1 MQRDYTLT
9 CLNNMPREE
18 LEEFS
23 LRMIHRLVPEDA
35 MTELFTFE
43 QEEVTN
49 EERMQSAK
57 FDAMLRMTAIALS
70 EVNLAFSESDN
81 SQQNIE
87 RMTRLLLWHFYAMSF
102 NLEQA
107 ISLETHCDKVEKIL
121 LKAPTEAF
129 GWVKELTE
137 LLHFYAEVNEGN
149 EGNEGSEDKKDA

>member
-9 CLNNMPREE
+9 CLNTMPREE

-23 LRMIHRLVPEDA
+23 LRMIHRLVSEDA

-43 QEEVTN
+43 QEEVIS

-107 ISLETHCDKVEKIL
+107 IDLETHCKKVEKIL
-121 LKAPTEAF
+121 VNAPTEAF

-137 LLHFYAEVNEGN
+137 LLHFYAKVNEDN
-149 EGNEGSEDKKDA
+149 EEGNKDA

>member
-1 MQRDYTLT
+1 
-9 CLNNMPREE
+9 
-18 LEEFS
+18 
-23 LRMIHRLVPEDA
+23 
-35 MTELFTFE
+35 
-43 QEEVTN
+43 
-49 EERMQSAK
+49 MQSAK

-107 ISLETHCDKVEKIL
+107 IDLETHCEKVEKIL
-121 LKAPTEAF
+121 VKAPTEAF

-137 LLHFYAEVNEGN
+137 LLHFYAKVNEGN
-149 EGNEGSEDKKDA
+149 EEGNEDT

>member
-9 CLNNMPREE
+9 CLTTMPREE

-23 LRMIHRLVPEDA
+23 LRMIHRLVPEEA

-43 QEEVTN
+43 QEEVAS

-70 EVNLAFSESDN
+70 EVNLAFSESEN

-87 RMTRLLLWHFYAMSF
+87 RMTRLLLWHFYAISF

-107 ISLETHCDKVEKIL
+107 ISLKVHCNKVEKIL
-121 LKAPTEAF
+121 LQAPTEAF

-137 LLHFYAEVNEGN
+137 LLHFYAKINDNNGL
-149 EGNEGSEDKKDA
+149 SESNQSK

>member
-9 CLNNMPREE
+9 CLTTMPREE

-23 LRMIHRLVPEDA
+23 LRMIHRLVPEEA

-43 QEEVTN
+43 QEEVAS

-70 EVNLAFSESDN
+70 EVNLAFSESEN

-87 RMTRLLLWHFYAMSF
+87 RMTRLLLWHFYAISF

-107 ISLETHCDKVEKIL
+107 ISLEVHCNKVEKIL
-121 LKAPTEAF
+121 LQAPTEAF

-137 LLHFYAEVNEGN
+137 LLHFYAKINDNNGL
-149 EGNEGSEDKKDA
+149 SESNQSK

>member
-9 CLNNMPREE
+9 SLNTMPREE

-43 QEEVTN
+43 QEEVTS

-107 ISLETHCDKVEKIL
+107 IDLETHCEKVEKIL
-121 LKAPTEAF
+121 EKAPTEAF

-137 LLHFYAEVNEGN
+137 LLHFYAKVNEGN
-149 EGNEGSEDKKDA
+149 EERSEEGNKDA